1 MNWVS
6 LSVQTL
12 PVLSSE
18 TFEVWVTTDMC
29 PAVISLHFPSN
40 TLHVFLQYQQQQ
52 KNIFDNILEGST
64 GRVTLF
70 SEGLHCCI
78 GNYNNHLPPKK
89 TVTHSAPANSYCY
102 SSEHSTLMGHARS
115 ELQKGGSSLA
125 AHKEGLS
132 STRGQSQAKNP
143 KQESQQN
150 KNAFLLSRG
159 QPMADFSHV
168 YHISAIKQASLWD
181 KGLTRRRK
189 IAIVLEIIYY
199 VLIK

>member
-6 LSVQTL
+6 LSVQIL

-29 PAVISLHFPSN
+29 PAVTSLHFPSN

-52 KNIFDNILEGST
+52 KIFLTIFWKVQQAGSRCSVRDSIAVLETTITICLQRKQWPT
-64 GRVTLF
+64 GRQQTHIVT
-70 SEGLHCCI
+70 
-78 GNYNNHLPPKK
+78 
-89 TVTHSAPANSYCY
+89 
-102 SSEHSTLMGHARS
+102 ARS
-115 ELQKGGSSLA
+115 TPPWWDMQ
-125 AHKEGLS
+125 GLS
-132 STRGQSQAKNP
+132 CRRVGARSLHTKRASRQQEANVRPKNP